1 MTDNKYLK
9 NLSSIDEIIEDARNG
24 RMYILVDDP
33 NRENEGDLIIPAQM
47 VTPEA
52 INFMAKY
59 GRGLICL
66 ALTKQRIT
74 ELELPLMNPSN
85 QKNDLTA
92 FTISIEAKEGVTT
105 GISAADRAHTIS
117 VAINHNRKK
126 EDIISPG
133 HIFPLMAWA
142 GGVLERAGHTEA
154 AVDIAKI
161 AGLNPSGVICE
172 IMNDDGAMARLP
184 ELINFAKQHSLKIG
198 SVADLIKY
206 RLKNSKIIELDSERE
221 FESEMGKDFVLKIFK
236 NSLSGEK
243 HYALVKNITNHKEP
257 KYVRMHKLDI
267 TKDIFEEKNIFGHEI
282 SKSFK
287 IIEEKGRG
295 AIVLINSDMAP
306 NIEKIFN
313 RRDDE
318 DNKLELREY
327 GVGAQILLDLGLHKI
342 ILLSNSNKKIIALE
356 GFDIEIVSQEKI

>member
-1 MTDNKYLK
+1 MNKIDYHKLLSPIEEILK
-9 NLSSIDEIIEDARNG
+9 DALNG
-24 RMYILVDDP
+24 KMYILVDDP
-33 NRENEGDLIIPAQM
+33 GRENEGDLIISAQM
-47 VTPEA
+47 VTPKV

-66 ALTKQRIT
+66 ALTKQRIN

-85 QKNDLTA
+85 EKNDLTA

-105 GISAADRAHTIS
+105 GISAADRAHTVS

-126 EDIISPG
+126 EDIVSPG
-133 HIFPLMAWA
+133 HIFPLMAWD

-154 AVDIAKI
+154 AVDISKL

-172 IMNDDGAMARLP
+172 IMNDDGTMARLP
-184 ELINFAKQHSLKIG
+184 ELIDFAKEHSLKIG
-198 SVADLIKY
+198 TVSNLIKY
-206 RLKNSKIIELDSERE
+206 RLKNNKIIKLISERN
-221 FESEMGKDFVLKIFK
+221 FESEMGKDFKLKVFQ
-236 NSLSGEK
+236 NTLSDEK
-243 HYALVKNITNHKEP
+243 HYALVKNLPTSDKP
-257 KYVRMHKLDI
+257 TYVRMHKLEI
-267 TKDIFEEKNIFGHEI
+267 TKDIFEEKNIFGDEI

-287 IIEEKGRG
+287 IIKEKGSG
-295 AIVLINSDMAP
+295 AIVLINSDMSP

-313 RRDDE
+313 RRDSK

-327 GVGAQILLDLGLHKI
+327 GVGAQILLELELNKI

-356 GFDIEIVSQEKI
+356 GFDLEIVSQEKI

>member
-1 MTDNKYLK
+1 MINSIFL
-9 NLSSIDEIIEDARNG
+9 NLLSPIQEIINDAQNG
-24 RMYILVDDP
+24 KMFILVDEAD
-33 NRENEGDLIIPAQM
+33 RENEGDLILPAQM

-52 INFMAKY
+52 INFMAKN

-66 ALTKQRIT
+66 ALTKKRIN
-74 ELELPLMNPSN
+74 ELELPLMNPLN

-92 FTISIEAKEGVTT
+92 FTISIEAKEGVST

-117 VAINHNRKK
+117 VAINDNKGK
-126 EDIISPG
+126 NDLISPG
-133 HIFPLMAWA
+133 HIFPLIAWD

-161 AGLNPSGVICE
+161 AGLNASGVICE
-172 IMNDDGAMARLP
+172 IMNDDGTMARLP
-184 ELINFAKQHSLKIG
+184 ELINFSKKYNLKIG
-198 SVADLIKY
+198 TVSDLIKY
-206 RLKNSKIIELDSERE
+206 RLKNNKIIKLVSERN
-221 FESEMGKDFVLKIFK
+221 FESEMGKDFKLKIFQ
-236 NSLSGEK
+236 NTLSGEK
-243 HYALVKNITNHKEP
+243 HYALVKNLSITNDP
-257 KYVRMHKLDI
+257 TYVRMHKLDI
-267 TKDIFEEKNIFGHEI
+267 TKDIFEEKNIFAHEI

-287 IIEEKGRG
+287 LIEAKGSG

-306 NIEKIFN
+306 NIKKIFN
-313 RRDDE
+313 RRDSK

-356 GFDIEIVSQEKI
+356 GFDLKIISQEKI